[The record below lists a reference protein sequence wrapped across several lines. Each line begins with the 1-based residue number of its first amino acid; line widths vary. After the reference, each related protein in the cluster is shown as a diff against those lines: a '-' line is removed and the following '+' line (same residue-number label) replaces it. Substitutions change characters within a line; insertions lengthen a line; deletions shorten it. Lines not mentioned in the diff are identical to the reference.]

1 MDAGS
6 VEALVEVVMEL
17 SFPLGISNI
26 PGQSRKSKLRMRK
39 EAEKIILELDITNI
53 EGEVNFHDTIR
64 ALMDRAMGGVRFH
77 NDVSHKEE
85 EVKQQIVRR
94 ATIQR
99 RKTAVKK
106 KKSQENPEKRGSSG
120 KGKKSTA
127 VMPVLSA
134 RSYTVA
140 EDYAARR
147 LQSTWRK
154 YKSGKRRKLMFNE

>member
-1 MDAGS
+1 
-6 VEALVEVVMEL
+6 
-17 SFPLGISNI
+17 
-26 PGQSRKSKLRMRK
+26 
-39 EAEKIILELDITNI
+39 
-53 EGEVNFHDTIR
+53 
-64 ALMDRAMGGVRFH
+64 MGGVRFH

-94 ATIQR
+94 ATIPA
-99 RKTAVKK
+99 TENGGEE

-147 LQSTWRK
+147 LQSMEK
-154 YKSGKRRKLMFNE
+154 I